1 MPEINRPG
9 LNNIQYLHDRTAG
22 MELILCRNS
31 MISYPGHNHI
41 SVITIGMVLCGSIF
55 LTIGSHTS
63 LCRQCD
69 GPFMLLPYTPHQIEA
84 NEPYS
89 LLTICIPK
97 DAAVQSRKQETR
109 KKLRRMLLCVPGL
122 QISESQI
129 QQLLNCLDSF
139 NSSYYSCF
147 SCKNPILAIARKQ
160 IESFP
165 EMKLSIDE
173 LSRACFSSKYHFI
186 RSFKREVGLT
196 PHQFQIQN
204 RIRRAQLLLSENEK
218 ITEVAL
224 ATGFCDQSHFIKHF
238 EKQVGLTPTAYKAS
252 CRLLTAGLPG

>member
-1 MPEINRPG
+1 MPEIDSSG
-9 LNNIQYLHDRTAG
+9 LNNIPYLHDRSAG
-22 MELILCRNS
+22 MELILCLNS
-31 MISYPGHNHI
+31 VISYPRHNHI

-55 LTIGSHTS
+55 LTVGNRSYICG
-63 LCRQCD
+63 QD
-69 GPFMLLPYTPHQIEA
+69 VPFIILPYIPHTITAKES
-84 NEPYS
+84 YS
-89 LLTICIPK
+89 LFTVCIHK
-97 DAAVQSRKQETR
+97 DTANQCSKEEIQN
-109 KKLRRMLLCVPGL
+109 KLRHLLLHAANL
-122 QISESQI
+122 QITEFQML
-129 QQLLNCLDSF
+129 QLISCLDSF
-139 NSSYYSCF
+139 GSSFNPCF
-147 SCKNPILAIARKQ
+147 TDPALAIARKQ

-204 RIRRAQLLLSENEK
+204 RIRRAQLLLSENEN